1 MSGYAESTCANAAPT
16 RPGLSADVGG
26 VSPGSPGAGVGG
38 GERSPGADVAG
49 VSPVSPG
56 ADVEHRLV
64 RDDLEANERRRAVPV
79 RACVL

>member
-1 MSGYAESTCANAAPT
+1 
-16 RPGLSADVGG
+16 
-26 VSPGSPGAGVGG
+26 VSPVPVQVQAGATAV
-38 GERSPGADVAG
+38 PAPAWAG